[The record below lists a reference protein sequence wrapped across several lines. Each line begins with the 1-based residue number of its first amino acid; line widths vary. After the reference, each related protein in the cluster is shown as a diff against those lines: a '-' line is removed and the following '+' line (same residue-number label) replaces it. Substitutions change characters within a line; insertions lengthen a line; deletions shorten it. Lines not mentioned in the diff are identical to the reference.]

1 MRISTVVRGVAVVVL
16 AAALTACAG
25 LPTSGPVQAGLPVGD
40 VEADSPF
47 TERASS
53 PISGA
58 GPEVIVAGFLEASI
72 TPTDNWSI
80 AREFLTSDLADT
92 WRPGAGIT
100 IDVAGS
106 RSYASSVDT
115 PEELDSADEADVRV
129 DLDQRAS
136 VDADGRYT
144 EAAGDTELA
153 FRLERDDDGEW
164 RIASAPDGI
173 VLDEGSFQQVYSRYS
188 LQYYDQSWRHLV
200 PDVRWYPRGS
210 NVATSITQAAIE
222 GTPSDWLQP
231 AVHSAFPADVLLDGN
246 SVPVTEQVASVALTD
261 AALSLDAATL
271 ARMRTQLEK
280 SLAATG
286 VSEVRFTVNGS
297 ELDADEAGLASD
309 SSDVSTIV
317 LTEDGFGSLV
327 GGEVTPIAGIT
338 EPLAQFDEPVSA
350 IDLAQGEGLA
360 AVQLSTGAIWAI
372 TNSKANELDARP
384 GLVEPSID
392 PYGYIWSAPTGDPQ
406 DVHAWTEDVTS
417 PDIVDAWPEASAISA
432 LRVST
437 DGVRIAALVTIG
449 GRQSVVT
456 AVILRDDSNVPTG
469 FGPTHE
475 VVELSTPAQG
485 LVWLGADSLGILT
498 EGDEA
503 ALRMQ
508 IVGGPGSEQTAPN
521 GSASFAGAKSPAG
534 VRILGADGT
543 LFAPRASAWQEFY
556 QGVLV
561 LGTRAGY

>member
-1 MRISTVVRGVAVVVL
+1 MRIRRMLRGGLVIAL

-25 LPTSGPVQAGLPVGD
+25 LPTSGPVGIGLPVGA

-53 PISGA
+53 PIAGA

-72 TPTDNWSI
+72 TPTDNWAI
-80 AREFLTSDLADT
+80 AKEFLTPEFADI
-92 WRPGAGIT
+92 WRPGAGVT

-106 RSYASSVDT
+106 RTYASSVDS
-115 PEELDSADEADVRV
+115 PDEVEAADAADVEV

-144 EAAGDTELA
+144 EAAGGTELDFQLA
-153 FRLERDDDGEW
+153 RDADGEW

-188 LQYYDQSWRHLV
+188 LQYFDQSWRHLV

-210 NVATSITQAAIE
+210 NVATSITQSVIE
-222 GTPSDWLQP
+222 GTPSDWLEP
-231 AVHSAFPADVLLDGN
+231 AVHTAFPADVLLDGN
-246 SVPVTEQVASVALTD
+246 SVPVSEQIASVALTD

-271 ARMRTQLEK
+271 ARMRTQLER
-280 SLAATG
+280 SLTATG
-286 VSEVRFTVNGS
+286 VTEVRFTVNGS
-297 ELDADEAGLASD
+297 ALEADEAGLAGD
-309 SSDVSTIV
+309 GGDVGTIV

-327 GGEVTPIAGIT
+327 GGEVVPIAGIT
-338 EPLAQFDEPVSA
+338 DLLTQFQDPVTA

-360 AVQLSTGAIWAI
+360 AVQVSTGVVFAI
-372 TNSKANELDARP
+372 TNSKANELDSRP
-384 GLVEPSID
+384 GLVKPSID
-392 PYGYIWSAPTGDPQ
+392 PYGFIWSVPAGDPQ
-406 DVHAWTEDVTS
+406 DLHAWTEDVT
-417 PDIVDAWPEASAISA
+417 PHDVADAWSEASAISA

-456 AVILRDDSNVPTG
+456 AVILRDESNVPIG
-469 FGPTHE
+469 LGPTHE
-475 VVELSTPAQG
+475 VVELSAPAQG
-485 LVWLGADSLGILT
+485 LVWSGTDSLGILAT
-498 EGDEA
+498 GEDA
-503 ALRMQ
+503 AIRTQ
-508 IVGGPGSEQTAPN
+508 IVGGPGSEQSAPT
-521 GSASFAGAKSPAG
+521 GSDSFAGAKSQAG
-534 VRILGADGT
+534 LRILGADGT
-543 LFAPRASAWQEFY
+543 LYAPRTSAWQEFFS
-556 QGVLV
+556 GVLV

>member
-1 MRISTVVRGVAVVVL
+1 MKITSLLRGAVVVAL
-16 AAALTACAG
+16 AAVLTACAG

-53 PISGA
+53 PIAGA

-80 AREFLTSDLADT
+80 AKEFLTPEFAET
-92 WRPGAGIT
+92 WRPGAGVT

-106 RSYASSVDT
+106 RSYASSVSA
-115 PEELDSADEADVRV
+115 PEELESVDAADVTV

-136 VDADGRYT
+136 VDADGRYS
-144 EAAGDTELA
+144 EATGDTELD
-153 FRLERDDDGEW
+153 FRLARDDDGEW

-280 SLAATG
+280 SLTATG

-297 ELDADEAGLASD
+297 
-309 SSDVSTIV
+309 
-317 LTEDGFGSLV
+317 
-327 GGEVTPIAGIT
+327 
-338 EPLAQFDEPVSA
+338 
-350 IDLAQGEGLA
+350 
-360 AVQLSTGAIWAI
+360 
-372 TNSKANELDARP
+372 
-384 GLVEPSID
+384 
-392 PYGYIWSAPTGDPQ
+392 
-406 DVHAWTEDVTS
+406 
-417 PDIVDAWPEASAISA
+417 
-432 LRVST
+432 
-437 DGVRIAALVTIG
+437 
-449 GRQSVVT
+449 
-456 AVILRDDSNVPTG
+456 
-469 FGPTHE
+469 
-475 VVELSTPAQG
+475 
-485 LVWLGADSLGILT
+485 
-498 EGDEA
+498 
-503 ALRMQ
+503 
-508 IVGGPGSEQTAPN
+508 
-521 GSASFAGAKSPAG
+521 
-534 VRILGADGT
+534 
-543 LFAPRASAWQEFY
+543 
-556 QGVLV
+556 
-561 LGTRAGY
+561 

>member
-1 MRISTVVRGVAVVVL
+1 MRLSTVLRGVVVVAL
-16 AAALTACAG
+16 AAVLAGCAG
-25 LPTSGPVQAGLPVGD
+25 LPTSGPVLPGLPVGD

-53 PISGA
+53 PIAGA

-80 AREFLTSDLADT
+80 AKEFLAPEFAET
-92 WRPGAGIT
+92 WRPGAGVT

-106 RSYASSVDT
+106 RAYASSA
-115 PEELDSADEADVRV
+115 DSAEEIEEAETADVTV

-144 EAAGDTELA
+144 EATGNTELA
-153 FRLERDDDGEW
+153 FQLARDDDGEW
-164 RIASAPDGI
+164 RITSAPDGI
-173 VLDEGSFQQVYSRYS
+173 VLDDGSFQQVFSRYA

-246 SVPVTEQVASVALTD
+246 SVPVSEQIASVALTD
-261 AALSLDAATL
+261 AALSLDAGTL
-271 ARMRTQLEK
+271 ARMRSQLEK
-280 SLAATG
+280 SLVATG

-297 ELDADEAGLASD
+297 ELDADEAGLAPD
-309 SSDVSTIV
+309 GADVSTVV

-327 GGEVTPIAGIT
+327 GGEVTPIAGISDA
-338 EPLAQFDEPVSA
+338 LAQIEQPISA

-360 AVQLSTGAIWAI
+360 AVQLSTGAVYAI
-372 TNSKANELDARP
+372 TDGKLNELPAGA
-384 GLVEPSID
+384 GLVRPSID
-392 PYGYIWSAPTGDPQ
+392 PYGYIWSAQAGAPQ
-406 DVHAWTEDVTS
+406 RLYAWTEDVTPYS
-417 PDIVDAWPEASAISA
+417 IADAWPEASAVSA

-456 AVILRDDSNVPTG
+456 AVILRDDNNVPTG
-469 FGPTHE
+469 LGPTHE

-485 LVWLGADSLGILT
+485 VVWLGSDSLGILV
-498 EGDEA
+498 EGENA
-503 ALRMQ
+503 TLTTQ
-508 IVGGPGSEQTAPN
+508 IVGGPGSERTAPA
-521 GSASFAGAKSPAG
+521 GSIAFAGAKSQAG
-534 VRILGADGT
+534 VRMLGAGGT

-556 QGVLV
+556 EGVLV